1 MRCAGCEV
9 SSEPPTREVLRR
21 AVVLC
26 AATCIYHEAV
36 ISQQVARGK
45 KKDAG
50 ASDFSAAHRVLRLN
64 FAGTARVIEA
74 AGVCVTKAVAASV
87 LVFTLA
93 VSAPAFASSMHFTGD
108 GKSAAVT
115 IQSPTL
121 GVLTTHAGELDW
133 SWVGVPP
140 AGQPASFYTYCVDP
154 NHYLLDVQDVTLSSS
169 DFLTSPG
176 VTDAGEKAAWLV
188 NTYAPSIHQS
198 GSGADAAALQVAIWE
213 AISDNNPN
221 LSGGSFRLIGSP
233 DIAAEAQGYLNAL
246 FSGPGGYHTSSA
258 LWLDATSGQDQMTPA
273 PEPASLLLCGSGL
286 ILFARRIR
294 SKGADQNR

>member
-1 MRCAGCEV
+1 M
-9 SSEPPTREVLRR
+9 
-21 AVVLC
+21 
-26 AATCIYHEAV
+26 
-36 ISQQVARGK
+36 
-45 KKDAG
+45 
-50 ASDFSAAHRVLRLN
+50 
-64 FAGTARVIEA
+64 
-74 AGVCVTKAVAASV
+74 TKAVAASV

-93 VSAPAFASSMHFTGD
+93 VSAPAFASSMHFTGE

-121 GVLTTHAGELDW
+121 GVLSTQAGELNR
-133 SWVGVPP
+133 SWVGAPP

-169 DFLTSPG
+169 DFLTSAG

-188 NTYAPSIHQS
+188 NTFASSIHQS

-213 AISDNNPN
+213 AISDNNPD
-221 LSGGSFRLIGSP
+221 LSAGGFRLIGSP

-258 LWLDATSGQDQMTPA
+258 PWLDSSNGQGQMTPA

-294 SKGADQNR
+294 SKAVDQNR